1 MSNVVICV
9 NEALLNQLLKPE
21 YFTGEREIASVIIRY
36 YTDIV
41 PYFILPEDDT
51 EQQQFIIMLEAFT
64 VTLSRQG
71 KSIATETFNLT
82 LKGQFNFI
90 DNRITITFEHA
101 QVKGGGRIA
110 RNLLNTY
117 LNKAIIPAIRE
128 HITLPDLRQLV
139 GFPVTVDEV
148 STHNRMLFMTMHVS
162 DDQQPPTIVIKHT
175 DEPSIFL
182 AATGNALTQSQRAFS
197 IKQGIDQDTNLPLG
211 LSLGIAKF
219 HLMGYM
225 EASDL
230 QINIKGGAPVCH
242 VNFTASAGMRVKFNH
257 MGTLNLALSPTI
269 TPPAISL
276 DLKVDRPG
284 TCLWAAMQVNS
295 DAIIGW
301 RIPLIPM
308 PIRLLTDEIMSWV
321 DVSMGVV
328 IDTIDAGLR
337 TLRIPVFSLD
347 SFSDSI
353 GLPLRF
359 QSVGFRGNSIV
370 VHVQVCLL

>member
-1 MSNVVICV
+1 MSDVVICL

-21 YFTGEREIASVIIRY
+21 YFAGERDMVRY
-36 YTDIV
+36 HADV
-41 PYFILPEDDT
+41 APYFILPEEDT
-51 EQQQFIIMLEAFT
+51 EQQHFAIRLEAFT
-64 VTLSRQG
+64 VTVSRL
-71 KSIATETFNLT
+71 ATETFELT
-82 LKGQFNFI
+82 LNGQFHFI
-90 DNRITITFEHA
+90 ENHILITFEQAH
-101 QVKGGGRIA
+101 VTGGGRIT
-110 RNLLNTY
+110 RTLLNMY
-117 LNKAIIPAIRE
+117 LNKVIIPAIKE
-128 HITLPDLRQLV
+128 QIALPDLRQLI

-162 DDQQPPTIVIKHT
+162 DNQQQPTIIIKHT

-182 AATGNALTQSQRAFS
+182 AATGSALTQSQHDFS

-211 LSLGIAKF
+211 LSLGIAQF
-219 HLMGYM
+219 HLVGYM

-230 QINIKGGAPVCH
+230 QINIKRSAPICH

-257 MGTLNLALSPTI
+257 IGTLNLALSPTI

-276 DLKVDRPG
+276 DLQINRAG
-284 TCLWAAMQVNS
+284 TCLLAAMQVNS

-301 RIPLIPM
+301 RIPRIPM

-328 IDTIDAGLR
+328 IDTIDTGLR
-337 TLRIPVFSLD
+337 ALSIPVFSLE
-347 SFSDSI
+347 SFSESI